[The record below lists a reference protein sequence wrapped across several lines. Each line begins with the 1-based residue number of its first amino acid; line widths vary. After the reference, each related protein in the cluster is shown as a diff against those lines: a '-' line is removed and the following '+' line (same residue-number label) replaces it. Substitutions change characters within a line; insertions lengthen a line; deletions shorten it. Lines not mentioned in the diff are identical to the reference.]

1 MTHLHIV
8 CHNIRFQVGGT
19 RLAGKV
25 AWKEGVAINLGGG
38 FHHCSKD
45 RGGGF
50 CPYAD
55 ITLVV
60 NDALQEEN
68 DCKLVMIID
77 LDAHQVGVEREL
89 LTL

>member
-1 MTHLHIV
+1 
-8 CHNIRFQVGGT
+8 VGGT

-25 AWKEGVAINLGGG
+25 ARKEGVAINLGGG

-60 NDALQEEN
+60 YDALQEEN

-77 LDAHQVGVEREL
+77 LDAHQVSDNTRV
-89 LTL
+89 TLPFNCFGC